1 LIGAYASVA
10 VLLAASLV
18 VGQAILFLCGWR
30 ALTWLAGPV
39 GLAALLIAAG
49 IAVKLPGHGTT
60 VAVVLLV
67 LVVLSL
73 AILVRRRW
81 LPGADPASF
90 RSRTARTA
98 RCMEA
103 ERLPGV
109 HPAAAAPEH
118 SSGAHPA
125 AAAIAAALTLLIASL
140 PFIVSGRVGI
150 LGVGLVNDDMASH
163 LLIADWLN
171 TRVGDMPG
179 LIRHGY
185 PVGPHALA
193 AGLSEGLGTGLIEAF
208 AGITLATPVI
218 TALLVVEALRGV
230 RPFARVAVV
239 VLVSLPYLA
248 AAYLAQ
254 GAFKEPMVALFVLA
268 FALLLPMA
276 ISVRR
281 ALPLAV
287 LAAGAVYVYSFPG
300 LFWLLATA
308 AVYVVITLLRSRR
321 PGRIAEGDTEDAARV
336 RGDRAKRSLGYPAV
350 VTGAVAVA
358 VLVALVAP
366 ELGRLVDFTHFRAF
380 RGDTISSGLGNLRH
394 QLSPLEALGIW
405 PASDFRLTAADATV
419 PAALFYLGALVAAA
433 AFVVGLPG
441 WIRGH
446 GLAVPAALVAATA
459 IYLGALAFGTVYTS
473 AKALAIAAPL
483 ITLVSLGG
491 LLQRSRH
498 PVETSPG
505 ADPTNSRSRTARTV
519 RSMDA
524 ERSSGVHPAGAL
536 RNALALALAAGI
548 AVSSFLV
555 LRPAPVAPQ
564 DHADQLAELR
574 PLVQGRKVLFL
585 GRDNFVLYEL
595 RGSRPYTAVRNYYDP
610 NYVQPNLRLQDVFGK
625 FDFDSMTPSKLD
637 RFPFVITTRAAYA
650 SGPPPTFRPLRKTRD
665 FVLWKRAGPV
675 GSRRTLGEGDHP
687 GAVLGC
693 RGGGRAKR
701 APGSAIVFTRQP
713 VVGGAWAPS
722 STVESDGTST
732 QTLRV
737 PAGRWEV
744 SLQYDST
751 RAVRVRAPGL
761 DATLPPNLDYRGS
774 VPYYAAGTL
783 TSPHGG
789 PKRFQVTVEGPP
801 LTGRLL
807 GAKSVAHL
815 GAIALSPVSPAGA
828 GNSIPGVSQRRI
840 ALRHACGRY
849 VDWFQ
854 TAR

>member
-1 LIGAYASVA
+1 M
-10 VLLAASLV
+10 
-18 VGQAILFLCGWR
+18 
-30 ALTWLAGPV
+30 
-39 GLAALLIAAG
+39 
-49 IAVKLPGHGTT
+49 
-60 VAVVLLV
+60 
-67 LVVLSL
+67 
-73 AILVRRRW
+73 
-81 LPGADPASF
+81 D
-90 RSRTARTA
+90 
-98 RCMEA
+98 A

-109 HPAAAAPEH
+109 HPAAAAM
-118 SSGAHPA
+118 A
-125 AAAIAAALTLLIASL
+125 AGLVLLIASV
-140 PFIVSGRVGI
+140 PFIVNGRVGI

-208 AGITLATPVI
+208 AGMTLATPVI
-218 TALLVVEALRGV
+218 TALVVVEALRGV
-230 RPFARVAVV
+230 RPLARVAVAA
-239 VLVSLPYLA
+239 LVSLPYLA

-268 FALLLPMA
+268 FALLLPSA
-276 ISVRR
+276 TSVRR
-281 ALPLAV
+281 ALPLAA
-287 LAAGAVYVYSFPG
+287 LAAGAVYVYSFPA

-308 AVYVVITLLRSRR
+308 AIYVAIALIRSRR
-321 PGRIAEGDTEDAARV
+321 DRVAEASTDDAPARGV
-336 RGDRAKRSLGYPAV
+336 DGKRSLGHPAL
-350 VTGAVAVA
+350 VTVAVAVA

-405 PASDFRLTAADATV
+405 PASDFRLSAADATV
-419 PAALFYLGALVAAA
+419 PAAAFYLGALIAAA
-433 AFVVGLPG
+433 AFVIGLPG
-441 WIRGH
+441 WMRAH
-446 GLAVPAALVAATA
+446 GLAVPAALAAAIA

-483 ITLVSLGG
+483 ITLISLGG
-491 LLQRSRH
+491 LL
-498 PVETSPG
+498 
-505 ADPTNSRSRTARTV
+505 
-519 RSMDA
+519 
-524 ERSSGVHPAGAL
+524 ERSPMRSHPGPRL
-536 RNALALALAAGI
+536 RGALALALAAGI

-555 LRPAPVAPQ
+555 LRPAPVAVQ

-610 NYVQPNLRLQDVFGK
+610 NYVQPNLRLQNVFGK
-625 FDFDSMTPSKLD
+625 FDFDSVTPSRLD

-650 SGPPPTFRPLRKTRD
+650 SGPPPTFQPLRKTRD
-665 FVLWKRAGPV
+665 FVLWKRTGPV
-675 GSRRTLGEGDHP
+675 GERRTLAEGDHP
-687 GAVLGC
+687 GAVLRC
-693 RGGGRAKR
+693 RDGAGAMRAS
-701 APGSAIVFTRQP
+701 GSAIVFTRRP
-713 VVGGAWAPS
+713 IVGGAWAPS
-722 STVESDGTST
+722 PTVESGDTST

-783 TSPHGG
+783 TSRNGG
-789 PKRFQVTVEGPP
+789 PKRFEVTVERPP
-801 LTGRLL
+801 LAGRLL

-815 GAIALSPVSPAGA
+815 GAIALSPVSPAGLREPL
-828 GNSIPGVSQRRI
+828 PGVSQRPIPPGR
-840 ALRHACGRY
+840 ACGRY
-849 VDWFQ
+849 VDWF
-854 TAR
+854 RRGS

>member
-1 LIGAYASVA
+1 MIGAYASVA

-73 AILVRRRW
+73 AILVRRWW

-109 HPAAAAPEH
+109 
-118 SSGAHPA
+118 HPA

-308 AVYVVITLLRSRR
+308 AVYVAITLLRSRR
-321 PGRIAEGDTEDAARV
+321 PGRIAEGDTEGAARV

-405 PASDFRLTAADATV
+405 PASDFRLSAADATV

-459 IYLGALAFGTVYTS
+459 TYLGALAFGTVYTS

-491 LLQRSRH
+491 LL
-498 PVETSPG
+498 
-505 ADPTNSRSRTARTV
+505 
-519 RSMDA
+519 
-524 ERSSGVHPAGAL
+524 ERSPAGAHRGPRL
-536 RNALALALAAGI
+536 RGALALALAAGI

-675 GSRRTLGEGDHP
+675 GSRRTLAEGDHP

-693 RGGGRAKR
+693 RGGGRARR

-774 VPYYAAGTL
+774 VPHYAAGTL
-783 TSPHGG
+783 TSLHGG
-789 PKRFQVTVEGPP
+789 PKRFEVTVERPP
-801 LTGRLL
+801 LAGRLL